1 MNIRRKCDDFNLK
14 CDNAKL
20 NSGLLESL
28 GSLGQREKVLLK
40 TAKKGVS
47 LGLFVTNVINMAIV
61 FKININVCSSQ
72 LHKRQSS

>member
-1 MNIRRKCDDFNLK
+1 MNIRQKCEDFILKCDDIK
-14 CDNAKL
+14 H

-28 GSLGQREKVLLK
+28 ASLGQREKVLLK

-61 FKININVCSSQ
+61 FKINNKCLFQ
-72 LHKRQSS
+72 PTA

>member
-1 MNIRRKCDDFNLK
+1 MNIRQKCEDFILKCDDSK
-14 CDNAKL
+14 H
-20 NSGLLESL
+20 NSCLLESL
-28 GSLGQREKVLLK
+28 ASLGQREKVLLK

-72 LHKRQSS
+72 LHKRQS